1 MERETKKNKGLVIS
15 NQGYKAKKSKPQ
27 LCSFHFPYTFCFPR
41 SISSAQGAEPVR
53 LSKGSSNN
61 ATAVSVS
68 VSADAVAEHARQTSM
83 LLPGG
88 LSVVGL
94 FLFAP
99 GGLSAAA
106 GGESSLLSA
115 WREAVRISDASG
127 GCRLGGAGG
136 GGGGGVLLGADASSR
151 GRVAAKEVVSSSS
164 SSSSSSSAL
173 SLRHAETRFAPLI
186 PRLVSLRATY
196 PVAAK
201 VSVSAK
207 EKKKKKKGGGQRA
220 APAPA
225 PPPLLSDLLSAVA
238 GAEAARARRC
248 LALGSGTRLRPL
260 DLDASVAESLGE
272 LGEPE
277 AGAGGAREVVLLPP
291 AVSCSLLPE
300 SDDDGD
306 GDGEDEGEG
315 EGEGEGEKGF
325 LRLEGWVEA
334 RALVHERDSVREAV
348 EALALDVGA
357 TVRARVAAAVEE
369 AQEEEEEEAEA
380 EEDEE
385 GVGGEVRTRPLLLS
399 PPPSSS
405 PVVVPLARR
414 VLFPLLPG
422 GGGGSSAPAALVLGG
437 DLALPPKRR
446 RGNEQ
451 GGRNGVGVGGTGVGV
466 GGAEEDRAD
475 GEGALDAAAQL
486 CGRDDLVPEDLTF
499 AEGRAEGAS
508 AAGVASSSS
517 SPSSSRREAAAGA
530 AAAAARAA
538 PTTATRAP
546 TAPSA
551 AATAT
556 ATASAMPVAAVAA
569 VAAATLALALGAYLT
584 LA

>member
-1 MERETKKNKGLVIS
+1 M
-15 NQGYKAKKSKPQ
+15 
-27 LCSFHFPYTFCFPR
+27 
-41 SISSAQGAEPVR
+41 R

-238 GAEAARARRC
+238 GAEKQI
-248 LALGSGTRLRPL
+248 
-260 DLDASVAESLGE
+260 
-272 LGEPE
+272 
-277 AGAGGAREVVLLPP
+277 
-291 AVSCSLLPE
+291 
-300 SDDDGD
+300 
-306 GDGEDEGEG
+306 EG
-315 EGEGEGEKGF
+315 
-325 LRLEGWVEA
+325 
-334 RALVHERDSVREAV
+334 
-348 EALALDVGA
+348 
-357 TVRARVAAAVEE
+357 AAADL
-369 AQEEEEEEAEA
+369 AKRAEA
-380 EEDEE
+380 E
-385 GVGGEVRTRPLLLS
+385 L
-399 PPPSSS
+399 
-405 PVVVPLARR
+405 
-414 VLFPLLPG
+414 
-422 GGGGSSAPAALVLGG
+422 
-437 DLALPPKRR
+437 K
-446 RGNEQ
+446 
-451 GGRNGVGVGGTGVGV
+451 
-466 GGAEEDRAD
+466 
-475 GEGALDAAAQL
+475 
-486 CGRDDLVPEDLTF
+486 
-499 AEGRAEGAS
+499 
-508 AAGVASSSS
+508 
-517 SPSSSRREAAAGA
+517 REAAAARGWVDSTVSGVEKA
-530 AAAAARAA
+530 AGKLESEAE
-538 PTTATRAP
+538 
-546 TAPSA
+546 
-551 AATAT
+551 
-556 ATASAMPVAAVAA
+556 
-569 VAAATLALALGAYLT
+569 G
-584 LA
+584 